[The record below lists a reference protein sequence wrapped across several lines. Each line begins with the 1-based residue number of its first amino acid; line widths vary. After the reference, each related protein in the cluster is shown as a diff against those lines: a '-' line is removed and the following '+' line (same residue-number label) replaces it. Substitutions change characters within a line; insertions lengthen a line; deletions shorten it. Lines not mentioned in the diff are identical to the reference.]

1 MMTTMMMMMMTMM
14 LMMMMLMM
22 MMMMMM
28 MTMTMMTS
36 LSYKS
41 IKCKLECKREEKYMF
56 AMVTLS
62 NFYLLF
68 IWRNLASPLSIMF
81 TWDAGKRNHCSQEL
95 LIFYT

>member
-1 MMTTMMMMMMTMM
+1 MLMMMMTMM

-28 MTMTMMTS
+28 MMMTMTMTMMMMMMMMMTMMTS

-41 IKCKLECKREEKYMF
+41 IKCKLECKREEKDMF

-81 TWDAGKRNHCSQEL
+81 TWDAGKRNH
-95 LIFYT
+95 